1 MFQKTIEN
9 IKKYLKYIGYI
20 LIITLIILTI
30 KFRYERLSKKNN
42 NNNYSKEQFTNYKK
56 KNQNLQ
62 IPFQDEKYP
71 INYTNNLPLIVMKN
85 YKAYSM
91 LNFGVLENGTISFE
105 LCKFI
110 RKYIHP
116 IKVFTFNNY
125 FDLYNNMINNN
136 IHLSFIPEDI
146 LIKSVNRNDKYIN
159 TVLNLYDNDE
169 LNNDDELNNNESKNN
184 ELNNS
189 DLNNNELKN
198 NELNNGE
205 LKNNELNNNDLKN
218 NLDIVVPGYYETMF
232 LISTDTNKI
241 YTIEDIEKIDPTTN
255 QNKKIGIW
263 NNSKYYFQIVCKNK
277 NIVYDDNSN
286 KKKFDS
292 IYYNDLASLFAA
304 FLSNQIN
311 AIFLICHPKNTYLQ
325 NFMDTDYIK
334 RELILIDFYK
344 NNNDKLNKAFIN
356 NMKTDINWL
365 FKDHFNIQ
373 KVFKDNSNKKY
384 LHTFKIRSLL
394 TINNLSKTKIIK
406 PEIKKEFINNLIKEY
421 QSLNLFLQNW
431 NYSINLDNN
440 DTNSFDFNALSSIP
454 KELNI
459 DYVVSN
465 KLQNISKL
473 VIN

>member
-9 IKKYLKYIGYI
+9 IKKYLKYIAYI
-20 LIITLIILTI
+20 LVITLIILTI
-30 KFRYERLSKKNN
+30 KFRHERLSKKNN
-42 NNNYSKEQFTNYKK
+42 NEQFTNYKK

-62 IPFQDEKYP
+62 IPFQNEKYSV
-71 INYTNNLPLIVMKN
+71 NYTNNLPLIVMKN
-85 YKAYSM
+85 SKAYSM

-110 RKYIHP
+110 RKYIYP

-146 LIKSVNRNDKYIN
+146 LIKSVNKNDKYIN
-159 TVLNLYDNDE
+159 TVLNLYDNGE
-169 LNNDDELNNNESKNN
+169 LNNDGLNNDG
-184 ELNNS
+184 LN
-189 DLNNNELKN
+189 
-198 NELNNGE
+198 
-205 LKNNELNNNDLKN
+205 N
-218 NLDIVVPGYYETMF
+218 NLDIIVPAYYETMF

-286 KKKFDS
+286 KKKFNS

-325 NFMDTDYIK
+325 NFMETDYIK

-344 NNNDKLNKAFIN
+344 NNNDKINTSFIN

-365 FKDHFNIQ
+365 FKDNFNIK
-373 KVFKDNSNKKY
+373 KVFKENISKKY
-384 LHTFKIRSLL
+384 LNTFNIRTLL
-394 TINNLSKTKIIK
+394 TINNSTEDKIIK
-406 PEIKKEFINNLIKEY
+406 TEIKLEFIDNLIKEY
-421 QSLNLFLQNW
+421 QSLNLFAKNW

-440 DTNSFDFNALSSIP
+440 DDNSFDFNSLSSIP

-459 DYVVSN
+459 DEISIN
-465 KLQNISKL
+465 KLQKINKL

>member
-9 IKKYLKYIGYI
+9 IKKYLKYIAYI
-20 LIITLIILTI
+20 LVITLIILTI
-30 KFRYERLSKKNN
+30 KFRHERLSKKNN
-42 NNNYSKEQFTNYKK
+42 NEQFTNYKK

-62 IPFQDEKYP
+62 IPFQNENYP
-71 INYTNNLPLIVMKN
+71 VNYTNNLPLIVMKN
-85 YKAYSM
+85 SKAYSM
-91 LNFGVLENGTISFE
+91 LNLGVLENGTISFE

-110 RKYIHP
+110 RKYIYP
-116 IKVFTFNNY
+116 IRVFTFNNY

-169 LNNDDELNNNESKNN
+169 LNNDELNNN
-184 ELNNS
+184 
-189 DLNNNELKN
+189 
-198 NELNNGE
+198 
-205 LKNNELNNNDLKN
+205 
-218 NLDIVVPGYYETMF
+218 LDIIVPAYYETMF

-255 QNKKIGIW
+255 ENKKIGIW

-286 KKKFDS
+286 KKKFNS

-325 NFMDTDYIK
+325 NFMETDYIK

-344 NNNDKLNKAFIN
+344 NNFSNNIDNKLNTAFIN

-365 FKDHFNIQ
+365 FKDYFNIQ

-384 LHTFKIRSLL
+384 LNTFNIRALL
-394 TINNLSKTKIIK
+394 TINNSTEDKIIK
-406 PEIKKEFINNLIKEY
+406 SEIKSEFIDNIIKEY
-421 QSLNLFLQNW
+421 QSLNLFVKNW

-440 DTNSFDFNALSSIP
+440 DDYSFDFNSLSSIP

-459 DYVVSN
+459 DEISIN
-465 KLQNISKL
+465 KLQKINKL

>member
-9 IKKYLKYIGYI
+9 IKKYLKYIAYI

-30 KFRYERLSKKNN
+30 KFRYERLNNKNN
-42 NNNYSKEQFTNYKK
+42 NNNYSKEKFTNYEK

-62 IPFQDEKYP
+62 IPLQDDKYP
-71 INYTNNLPLIVMKN
+71 INYTNDLPLIVMKN
-85 YKAYSM
+85 SKSYSM
-91 LNFGVLENGTISFE
+91 LNFGVLENGTVSFE

-110 RKYIHP
+110 RKYIYP

-125 FDLYNNMINNN
+125 FDLYNSMINND

-159 TVLNLYDNDE
+159 TVLNLNDNDE
-169 LNNDDELNNNESKNN
+169 LNNDDLNNNK
-184 ELNNS
+184 LNND
-189 DLNNNELKN
+189 DLNNN
-198 NELNNGE
+198 G
-205 LKNNELNNNDLKN
+205 LNNN
-218 NLDIVVPGYYETMF
+218 LDVFVPAYYETMF

-286 KKKFDS
+286 KKKFNS
-292 IYYNDLASLFAA
+292 IYYNDLSSLFAA

-325 NFMDTDYIK
+325 YFMDTDYIK
-334 RELILIDFYK
+334 KELILIDFYK
-344 NNNDKLNKAFIN
+344 NNNDKLNTSFIN

-394 TINNLSKTKIIK
+394 TINNLTKTKIIK
-406 PEIKKEFINNLIKEY
+406 PDIKKEFINNLIKEY
-421 QSLNLFLQNW
+421 QSLNLFIQNW

-473 VIN
+473 DITNIN